1 MRDHAVKV
9 HGNSNCRSGCSI
21 VRFQEMHVQCV
32 AAPLC
37 CPIGGRHQTRLS
49 IQSSRKMQLCLA
61 PRNKMRS
68 LSRCGKSDIR
78 INTRQDNMC
87 CEHIRRDLQ
96 AEREHDVNTFLIPP
110 TNQEISRHHKCIA
123 KAR

>member
-1 MRDHAVKV
+1 
-9 HGNSNCRSGCSI
+9 
-21 VRFQEMHVQCV
+21 
-32 AAPLC
+32 
-37 CPIGGRHQTRLS
+37 
-49 IQSSRKMQLCLA
+49 
-61 PRNKMRS
+61 MRS

-123 KAR
+123 KAKIIIHNANPESIVDLRERFLKAL